1 MDLAKLIESLK
12 DFTVKRILL
21 LAVIGIVSLV
31 IWKIDPILTYLA
43 SRPPKHT
50 EAPPKTVEKLPA
62 IIYDSTTDIL
72 KVARVD
78 TDKLFQAVEK
88 VVTNTSLPVA
98 SVAIYKFVPG
108 NIPHEYQ
115 GRVLVFYWNKQI
127 GNDREQ
133 AEAKIDEINLRWLP
147 IWSGKD
153 TIEELLDGHPTKSKL
168 VDQEFRF
175 TNSKGQEELD
185 NIPSINQDSM
195 IMDGVKGIYR
205 FPIKRNAHIVG
216 YISIFL
222 TEDNVPD
229 ADLQKYAGLISAKTA
244 RMLEDNKYEDD

>member
-21 LAVIGIVSLV
+21 LSAIGVISLL

-43 SRPPKHT
+43 NRPPKHVET
-50 EAPPKTVEKLPA
+50 APKTVEKSPA
-62 IIYDSTTDIL
+62 IIYDSSTDIL
-72 KVARVD
+72 SVAKVDV
-78 TDKLFQAVEK
+78 DKLFTAVEG
-88 VVTNTSLPVA
+88 VVTNTNLPVA

-108 NIPHEYQ
+108 SIPHEYQ
-115 GRVLVFYWNKQI
+115 GRALVYYWNKQI
-127 GNDREQ
+127 GSNREQ

-153 TIEELLDGHPTKSKL
+153 TIEELLDGHTTKSKL
-168 VDQEFRF
+168 VGQEFVF
-175 TNSKGQEELD
+175 TNSQGQQEVD

-195 IMDGVKGIYR
+195 ILDGVKGIYR
-205 FPIKRNAHIVG
+205 QPIKRNAHIVG

-222 TEDNVPD
+222 ADDNVPE

-244 RMLEDNKYEDD
+244 RMLDDKYEDN

>member
-21 LAVIGIVSLV
+21 LSAIGIISLV
-31 IWKIDPILTYLA
+31 IWKIEPILTYMTN
-43 SRPPKHT
+43 RPPKHVET
-50 EAPPKTVEKLPA
+50 APKTVEKLPA
-62 IIYDSTTDIL
+62 IIYDSDTDIL
-72 KVARVD
+72 SVAKVD
-78 TDKLFQAVEK
+78 TDKLFKAVSG
-88 VVTNTSLPVA
+88 VVTNTNLPVA

-108 NIPHEYQ
+108 SIPHEYQ

-127 GNDREQ
+127 GDNREQ
-133 AEAKIDEINLRWLP
+133 AEAKIEEINLRWLP

-153 TIEELLDGHPTKSKL
+153 TIEELLDGHTTKSKL
-168 VDQEFRF
+168 VGQEFVF
-175 TNSKGQEELD
+175 TDSQGQQEVD

-195 IMDGVKGIYR
+195 ILDGVKGIYR
-205 FPIKRNAHIVG
+205 QPIKRNAHIVG

-222 TEDNVPD
+222 TDDNVPE

-244 RMLEDNKYEDD
+244 RMLDDKYEDN